1 MWDGTNL
8 NLKSNIHEKTKN
20 MSDSLNKEKIQAEI
34 TKMFAETTRINKQ
47 NKWYEIVL
55 IMGFA
60 TALLAVGKYL
70 L

>member
-1 MWDGTNL
+1 
-8 NLKSNIHEKTKN
+8 

-34 TKMFAETTRINKQ
+34 TKIFAETTRINKQ

-55 IMGFA
+55 IMGFM